1 MLNISR
7 NSIKELI
14 DLNSFESY
22 RLTISS
28 NQSRRRIR
36 ILLYLLMTG
45 FVCLFLPWTQNFR
58 SKGTVTALK
67 PEHRPQTIH
76 SVIPGRIEKWYVQEG
91 EFVEKGDTILYIS
104 EVKEQYMDP
113 DLLNRTQLQVEAK
126 ELSVKSYEEKIKA
139 QQQQLSALEQNN
151 KLRKEQGQ
159 NKLRQAQL
167 KVLSDSI
174 MLEAEKVNF
183 TVAEKQY
190 LRMEKL
196 YEEGLKS
203 LTDLETRK
211 IKLQEANAKTLSA
224 ENKLLGSRNELIT
237 AQIELNAIDNDFRD
251 KLAKVNSERFS
262 ALSGQYDAEAGVNKL
277 KNTLT
282 NYTVR
287 SGMYY
292 VLAPQSGYITK
303 AIQVGIGETI
313 KEGAEIISIMPE
325 NYSLAVEIYVDP
337 IDLPLV
343 KLGSKVRFIFDGWPA
358 IVFSGWPE
366 LSNGTFGGAVIA
378 VDNFT
383 SANNKYRV
391 LVVPDPD
398 EEPWPQALRI
408 GAGADGIALLNDVPV
423 WYEIWRQMN
432 GFPPDYYT
440 LQESKE
446 LKKQT
451 K

>member
-1 MLNISR
+1 
-7 NSIKELI
+7 
-14 DLNSFESY
+14 
-22 RLTISS
+22 
-28 NQSRRRIR
+28 
-36 ILLYLLMTG
+36 MTG
-45 FVCLFLPWTQNFR
+45 FVFLFLPWTQNFR
-58 SKGTVTALK
+58 SKGTMTALK

-76 SVIPGRIEKWYVQEG
+76 SVIPGRIEQWFVQEG
-91 EFVEKGDTILYIS
+91 DFVTKGDTILFLS

-113 DLLNRTQLQVEAK
+113 DLLSRTQLQVDAK
-126 ELSVKSYEEKIKA
+126 ELSVKSYEAKIKA
-139 QQQQLSALEQNN
+139 QEQQLNALKENN
-151 KLRKEQGQ
+151 TLRKEQAQ
-159 NKLRQAQL
+159 NKLKQANL

-174 MLEAEKVNF
+174 MLEAEKVSF
-183 TVAEKQY
+183 MVAEKQF

-196 YEEGLKS
+196 YKEGLKS

-211 IKLQEANAKTLSA
+211 IKLQESQAKALSA
-224 ENKLLGSRNELIT
+224 ENKLLGSRNESISAT
-237 AQIELNAIDNDFRD
+237 IELNAIDNDFRD
-251 KLAKVNSERFS
+251 KLAKVSSERFS
-262 ALSGQYDAEAGVNKL
+262 ALSGQYDAEAGVNKM
-277 KNTLT
+277 KNELT

-292 VLAPQSGYITK
+292 VLAPQSGYITR

-313 KEGAEIISIMPE
+313 KEGAEIISIMPQ

-343 KLGSKVRFIFDGWPA
+343 KLESKIRFIFDGWPA

-366 LSNGTFGGAVIA
+366 LSNGTFGGKVFAI
-378 VDNFT
+378 DNFT

-398 EEPWPQALRI
+398 EEPWPEALRI

-446 LKKQT
+446 IKSQAK
-451 K
+451 